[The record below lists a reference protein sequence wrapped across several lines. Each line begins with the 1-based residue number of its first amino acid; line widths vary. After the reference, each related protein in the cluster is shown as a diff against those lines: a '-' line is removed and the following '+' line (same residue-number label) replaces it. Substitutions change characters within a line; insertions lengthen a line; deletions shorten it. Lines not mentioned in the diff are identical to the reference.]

1 MTTKLVSRE
10 QWLEQRKALLEREK
24 AFTRERD
31 ALTEARRALPMV
43 AVDKAYIFETEDGS
57 RSLADLFEGRGQL
70 IVYHFMYGPDWT
82 EGCPS
87 CSFWSDH
94 FDGLD
99 AHLAA
104 RNTAFAMV
112 SNAPLE
118 TLLAYR
124 ARMGWHI
131 KWVSAGKT
139 TFGEDFGVSF
149 HDEAALNGTG
159 YNYGQKPYASESPGL
174 SVFSRLADG
183 TIAHS
188 YSTYGRGLDILNTA
202 YHLLDMTP
210 KGRDEDELP
219 YKMAWIRRRDEYD
232 HFAGGNDHR

>member
-1 MTTKLVSRE
+1 MTAKLVSRE
-10 QWLEQRKALLEREK
+10 QWLEERKALLEREK
-24 AFTRERD
+24 LFTRERD

-43 AVDKAYIFETEDGS
+43 AIDKAYMFDSENGAQ
-57 RSLADLFEGRGQL
+57 SLADLFDGKGQL
-70 IVYHFMYGPDWT
+70 IVFHFMFGRDWA

-104 RNTAFAMV
+104 RDTAFVVV

-124 ARMGWHI
+124 GRMGWRF
-131 KWVSAGKT
+131 KWVSAGNT
-139 TFGEDFGVSF
+139 TFGQDFGVSF
-149 HDEAALNGTG
+149 PDEAALNGTG
-159 YNYGQKPYASESPGL
+159 YNYGHKPYASESPGL
-174 SVFSRLADG
+174 SVLSKLPDG

-210 KGRDEDELP
+210 KGRDEDGLP
-219 YKMAWIRRRDEYD
+219 HKMAWIRRRDDYD
-232 HFAGGNDHR
+232 HHAGGY